1 MVFSYYLNWNIDWSQ
16 RHLLLPGKKNKKADT
31 GCTVEKETCSTTL
44 CQTCMG
50 VGGSLGIRGCS
61 NISQQIANKNK
72 LLPWTRV
79 HTNLLQL
86 RPPPPPQKKKE
97 EEKRKT
103 EEEEGKK
110 SKLYHTI
117 NEVIFLHM
125 SYCATIVQ
133 LIRSQWNGPMDNSR
147 QLPRS

>member
-1 MVFSYYLNWNIDWSQ
+1 
-16 RHLLLPGKKNKKADT
+16 
-31 GCTVEKETCSTTL
+31 
-44 CQTCMG
+44 MG

-72 LLPWTRV
+72 LLPRTRV

-86 RPPPPPQKKKE
+86 RPPPPPPKKE

-110 SKLYHTI
+110 SKL
-117 NEVIFLHM
+117 
-125 SYCATIVQ
+125 
-133 LIRSQWNGPMDNSR
+133 
-147 QLPRS
+147 